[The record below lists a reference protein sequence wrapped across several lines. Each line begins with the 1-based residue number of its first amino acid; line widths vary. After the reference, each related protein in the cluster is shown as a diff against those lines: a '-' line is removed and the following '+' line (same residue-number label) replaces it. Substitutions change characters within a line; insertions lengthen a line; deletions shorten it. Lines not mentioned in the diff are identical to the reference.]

1 MQILITIKIKYSE
14 RKKMREISRRE
25 WRRNGKQRERERDG
39 AKNLKEN
46 SSQLGT
52 QMNVIKE
59 K

>member
-1 MQILITIKIKYSE
+1 MQIVKPRKIKYSE

-25 WRRNGKQRERERDG
+25 WRRNGKQRERDG